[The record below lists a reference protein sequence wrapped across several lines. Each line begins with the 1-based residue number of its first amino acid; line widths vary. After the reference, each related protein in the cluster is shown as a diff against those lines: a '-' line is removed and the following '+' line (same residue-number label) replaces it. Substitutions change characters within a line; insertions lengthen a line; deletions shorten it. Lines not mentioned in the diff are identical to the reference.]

1 MIKTIIF
8 DIGNV
13 LAGFDWRS
21 FLEKQGYDAAM
32 VERLAR
38 ATVNSDDW
46 KEYDRGCVSDEDM
59 ISLFVEND
67 PQIEP
72 QIRSAL
78 ADFHGLVTHYD
89 YAVPWICALKKK
101 GYQVLV
107 LSNFSDKA
115 LRECWHALDFL
126 PYVDGGIL
134 SFRDKLIKPQP
145 EIYHLLLS
153 RYHLKAQECVFLDD
167 TQANVDGARRVGM
180 HSFRFVDKRQAQE
193 ALKELGVETGG
204 E

>member
-21 FLEKQGYDAAM
+21 FYEGQGFDPAM

-38 ATVNSDDW
+38 ATVKSEDW
-46 KEYDRGCVSDEDM
+46 KEYDRGCTSDEDM
-59 ISLFVEND
+59 LALFAEND
-67 PQIEP
+67 PEIEAE
-72 QIRSAL
+72 IRAAL
-78 ADFHGLVTHYD
+78 ADFHGLVTRYD
-89 YAVPWICALKKK
+89 YAVPWICEWKRK

-115 LRECWHALDFL
+115 LRECWNALDFL

-134 SFRDKLIKPQP
+134 SFRDKLIKPMP
-145 EIYHLLLS
+145 EIYHLILS
-153 RYHLKAQECVFLDD
+153 RYHLKAEECVFLDD

-180 HSFRFVDKRQAQE
+180 HSFRFVDRRQAE
-193 ALKELGVETGG
+193 EELKKLGVE
-204 E
+204 

>member
-1 MIKTIIF
+1 MIRTIVF

-21 FLEKQGYDAAM
+21 FFEKQGYDAAM

-38 ATVNSDDW
+38 ATVKSEDW
-46 KEYDRGCVSDEDM
+46 KEYDRGCTGDEDM
-59 ISLFVEND
+59 LALFAEND
-67 PQIEP
+67 PEIEAEL
-72 QIRSAL
+72 RSAL
-78 ADFHGLVTHYD
+78 ADFEGLVTRYD
-89 YAVPWICALKKK
+89 YAIPWVSELKEK

-134 SFRDKLIKPQP
+134 SFRDKLIKPMP
-145 EIYHLLLS
+145 EIYRLLLD
-153 RYHLKAQECVFLDD
+153 RYHLKAEECVFMDD
-167 TQANVDGARRVGM
+167 TPANVEGAQKAGM
-180 HSFRFVDKRQAQE
+180 HAFVFENRQQ
-193 ALKELGVETGG
+193 ALTELAKLGVR
-204 E
+204 

>member
-21 FLEKQGYDAAM
+21 FYEGQGYDGAM

-38 ATVNSDDW
+38 ATVNSEDW
-46 KEYDRGCVSDEDM
+46 KEYDRGCVSDEGM
-59 ISLFVEND
+59 IRLFVEND
-67 PQIEP
+67 PGIEA

-78 ADFHGLVTHYD
+78 KDFHGLVTHYD
-89 YAVPWICALKKK
+89 YAVPWVCELKEK

-134 SFRDKLIKPQP
+134 SFKDKLIKPMP
-145 EIYHLLLS
+145 EIYHLILS

-167 TQANVDGARRVGM
+167 TQANVDGARAAGM
-180 HSFRFVDKRQAQE
+180 HAVLFADQKQARE
-193 ALKELGVETGG
+193 ALKELGVE
-204 E
+204 

>member
-1 MIKTIIF
+1 MIRTIIF

-21 FLEKQGYDAAM
+21 FYENQGYDPEM

-46 KEYDRGCVSDEDM
+46 KEYDRGCVSDEGM
-59 ISLFVEND
+59 IELFVEND
-67 PQIEP
+67 PGIEV

-78 ADFHGLVTHYD
+78 EDFHGLVTHYD
-89 YAVPWICALKKK
+89 YAIPWISELKKK

-134 SFRDKLIKPQP
+134 SFKDKLIKPMP
-145 EIYHLLLS
+145 EIYHLILS
-153 RYHLKAQECVFLDD
+153 RYHLKAEECVFLDD
-167 TQANVDGARRVGM
+167 TQANVDGARAVGM
-180 HSFRFVDKRQAQE
+180 HSFRFVDRQQARAE
-193 ALKELGVETGG
+193 LKKLGVE
-204 E
+204 